1 MAVFRMQDNS
11 ESFRA
16 FSTEI
21 FARSECWNVDMT
33 NPADSRTANNSGAA
47 LPIEF
52 GCHLEFYDSSKDHSV
67 AGQIDIDMKLQ
78 MRMMTQMAVMQ
89 LGQAMI
95 NRSVAEWANQSGSGN
110 GDGLNVGNIWDG
122 HGSHHCDHDRH
133 ESRGGDAKSGSD
145 SGTKSGS
152 DNGTKSG
159 SDSGTKSGT
168 ESGTKSGSD
177 SGTKSGSDSGTKSG
191 ADSGT
196 KSGSDGQ
203 HESDNAPKYADTP
216 VKRGRTVYRTDF
228 NGSKGE
234 HPDGDVFDTQHI
246 GPTGLTRQRG
256 ESIHENAIIS
266 DNNSVMD
273 GEGHLQLFAQK
284 QKTYDPVAKE
294 YVDYTKGSFNTGKD
308 KADHEKGLTFNLKDY
323 PNGLV
328 IETRAMH
335 PKNAGTKF
343 DALWIMTK
351 DWAADP
357 AKGQKRKDT
366 IEYDAAEGGGAGIT
380 VHYPEKDASGKS
392 VDHFGGSA
400 HMDLQDGKYHTYTVA
415 ISHNGDVV
423 EYVDG
428 KEAFAKKAVFPTDKE
443 LHLRASLE
451 VSPKW
456 TKKTYT
462 GNGGMNSDGAGYIDY
477 LDVSEMKP

>member
-11 ESFRA
+11 EGFRS

-33 NPADSRTANNSGAA
+33 NPADSRTANASSAA
-47 LPIEF
+47 LPVEF
-52 GCHLEFYDSSKDHSV
+52 GCHFEFYDSTKDRSAV
-67 AGQIDIDMKLQ
+67 EQRDVDMKLQ
-78 MRMMTQMAVMQ
+78 LEIMREMAVMH
-89 LGQAMI
+89 LWQAMI
-95 NRSVAEWANQSGSGN
+95 SRSFAEWANPSMPQAGG
-110 GDGLNVGNIWDG
+110 GLNFGNLWG
-122 HGSHHCDHDRH
+122 GNEHHCDHDSH
-133 ESRGGDAKSGSD
+133 KSRGSDSKSGSD

-152 DNGTKSG
+152 G
-159 SDSGTKSGT
+159 
-168 ESGTKSGSD
+168 SGTKSGSD
-177 SGTKSGSDSGTKSG
+177 SGTKSGSD
-191 ADSGT
+191 
-196 KSGSDGQ
+196 GQ
-203 HESDNAPKYADTP
+203 HDSENSPKYADTP
-216 VKRGRTVYRTDF
+216 VKRGRTIYRSDF
-228 NGSKGE
+228 NGSRGE

-273 GEGHLQLFAQK
+273 GQGHLQLFAQK

-335 PKNAGTKF
+335 PKNPGTKF
-343 DALWIMTK
+343 DALWIMTN

-392 VDHFGGSA
+392 VDHYGGSA

-462 GNGGMNSDGAGYIDY
+462 GHGGMNSDGAGYIDY
-477 LDVSEMKP
+477 LDVSEMNP